1 MTALLG
7 RLDLHGEAGT
17 EALARRI
24 AAQLR
29 AGDVICLSGDLG
41 AGKSVLAR
49 AVIRTLAGPDL
60 EVPSPT
66 FTLVQ
71 AYEAPAFE
79 IWHADLFRLADAG
92 EVDELGLDDAFGTAA
107 TLIEWPERAGDRLP
121 ARRLEIHLEFCHKD
135 TDRRA
140 TLRGDASWRER
151 AGAIVAGHA
160 VERDRP

>member
-17 EALARRI
+17 EALAKQI
-24 AAQLR
+24 AAVLR
-29 AGDVICLSGDLG
+29 MRDVICLSGDLG

-49 AVIRTLAGPDL
+49 ATIRSLAGPDV

-71 AYEAPAFE
+71 CYQAPTFE

-92 EVDELGLDDAFGTAA
+92 EVDELGLEDAFETAA
-107 TLIEWPERAGDRLP
+107 TLIEWPERAGERLP
-121 ARRLEIHLEFCHKD
+121 ARRLEIRLEFCHKD

-151 AGAIVAGHA
+151 AGAILEGHA